1 MDVLIVT
8 RKSEHQF
15 IDRTLVKKSHTAR
28 PTTPVRVTLEFDTIL
43 FVDEVGI
50 LGCPNDLNHVKNR

>member
-8 RKSEHQF
+8 LKSGHQF
-15 IDRTLVKKSHTAR
+15 IDRTLVKKRHTAR
-28 PTTPVRVTLEFDTIL
+28 PTTPVRVTLEFDAIL
-43 FVDEVGI
+43 MKVGI